1 MSESFQELSEIVED
15 VPSLRGV
22 FITAMPDCLLY
33 DAWTG
38 RDEEWQAEEA
48 ASYFGDLI
56 RANREGLKA
65 LHAWSA
71 EMQIT
76 IESADVLLLIKE
88 IREDFLVTLA
98 FERKVPLGMA
108 RLHAKRVLERVAPT
122 LPSVEAEERP
132 RGLRI
137 VEFLEKYA
145 PDAHAALNRVAL
157 RTGIRVEALRDAAT
171 LGEDELTRLEGAV
184 KDILGLDHLSL

>member
-1 MSESFQELSEIVED
+1 MSESFQQLSEVVVGI
-15 VPSLRGV
+15 PSLRGV

-33 DAWTG
+33 DAWTRPG
-38 RDEEWQAEEA
+38 EEWHAEEA

-65 LHAWSA
+65 LRAWSA

-76 IESADVLLLIKE
+76 IESADVLLVIKE

-108 RLHAKRVLERVAPT
+108 RLDAKRVLERVAPT
-122 LPSVEAEERP
+122 LPSVTAEERAH
-132 RGLRI
+132 GLRL

-145 PDAHAALNRVAL
+145 PDAHAALQRVAL
-157 RTGIRVEALRDAAT
+157 RTGIRIEALRDAAT
-171 LGEDELTRLEGAV
+171 LGEDDTARLEDAV
-184 KDILGLDHLSL
+184 KGILGLEHLNL